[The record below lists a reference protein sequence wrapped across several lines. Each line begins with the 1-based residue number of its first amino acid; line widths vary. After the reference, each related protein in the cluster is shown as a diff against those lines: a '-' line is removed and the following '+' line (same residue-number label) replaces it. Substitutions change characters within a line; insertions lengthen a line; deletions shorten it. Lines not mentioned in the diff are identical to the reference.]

1 MTRALINIPQ
11 KAKRG
16 EVIEIKTMLS
26 HPMETGFRP
35 SSDGRLVPRD
45 IIEKFVCTYN
55 GEVVFSADLYPAV
68 SANPFLSF
76 NMVAE
81 QSGTIVFAWTDN
93 HGKTQVQTASIQVE

>member
-1 MTRALINIPQ
+1 MTGALIKIPP

-16 EVIEIKTMLS
+16 EVIGIKTKLS
-26 HPMETGFRP
+26 APMVTGIRP
-35 SSDGRLVPRD
+35 STDGRLMPRD
-45 IIEKFVCTYN
+45 IIEKFVCTDN
-55 GEVVFSADLYPAV
+55 DEVVFSADLYPAV

-93 HGKTQVQTASIQVE
+93 HGKTQVQTAAIQVE